1 MTTEEK
7 AKAYDLAIEKLRNA
21 FYDNNSRM
29 CEEYRQ
35 AVIRIIEPIFPEFKE
50 SEDEKIRQSLISYLH
65 GLGEFEYPDKETYNN
80 WLTWL
85 EKQGE
90 QTLAW
95 SEEDEEIYS
104 RICYLIHS
112 AAFENYDVDEVG
124 KELGKYAKIT
134 DWLKTIKTRC
144 TWKPSDEQIDA
155 LEQFISEYKDIDDN
169 SRAYPI
175 SHNIESLYNNLKK
188 LKGK

>member
-1 MTTEEK
+1 MTQKEKTKVYDKFVEELK
-7 AKAYDLAIEKLRNA
+7 SKFKDFQVIIYNKNDLEK
-21 FYDNNSRM
+21 F
-29 CEEYRQ
+29 
-35 AVIRIIEPIFPEFKE
+35 FPELREE
-50 SEDEKIRQSLISYLH
+50 SEDDRIRKSLIYYLH

-90 QTLAW
+90 QTPAW

-104 RICYLIHS
+104 RICHLIHS

-134 DWLKTIKTRC
+134 DWLKAIKTRC
-144 TWKPSDEQIDA
+144 AWKPSDEQMNDLKIAIDSFTF
-155 LEQFISEYKDIDDN
+155 EKD
-169 SRAYPI
+169 YLQ
-175 SHNIESLYNNLKK
+175 ELYENLKK
-188 LKGK
+188 LKGE